1 MRDTQLLIRY
11 YQIKLSAPSEWSIT
25 WNPRQTAQRGKLLS
39 CAGVNRNACFS
50 CHVSPWSPQ
59 LHQKRA
65 RLTMTASEVN
75 YHRTFSVLF
84 FPITVI
90 WRETRYS
97 ACVNGFLSPS
107 TFLLCKQ
114 QRLDD
119 LFSECSVPTGGL
131 FQPNFAQHFFSPPLQ
146 IPDHILEL
154 NHLLSCYASPSLSF
168 HFQINKIFIS
178 LKPLQTCAKTIT
190 VTNQSCLA
198 GILLIALWWTQKR
211 DSKPHPTPIHPPP
224 PPPKHCTPLFHILHM
239 ERPSQPF
246 LLHFPRF
253 IDAAR
258 WTGTFQLPP
267 HQLIIPPEISSLY
280 LLDK

>member
-1 MRDTQLLIRY
+1 MFGEVEINQNKDISLGVGKALNISPPPFLFSWFIDSSNKWEPMKDTQLLICY

-25 WNPRQTAQRGKLLS
+25 WNPRQTAQRGKLFS

-65 RLTMTASEVN
+65 RLTMTVSEVN
-75 YHRTFSVLF
+75 YYRTFSVLF

-107 TFLLCKQ
+107 TFLLCRQ

-131 FQPNFAQHFFSPPLQ
+131 FQPNFAQHFFSPRP
-146 IPDHILEL
+146 PDSRPHFRAEPPIK
-154 NHLLSCYASPSLSF
+154 LLHVSLS
-168 HFQINKIFIS
+168 
-178 LKPLQTCAKTIT
+178 
-190 VTNQSCLA
+190 
-198 GILLIALWWTQKR
+198 
-211 DSKPHPTPIHPPP
+211 
-224 PPPKHCTPLFHILHM
+224 LF
-239 ERPSQPF
+239 PF
-246 LLHFPRF
+246 PN
-253 IDAAR
+253 
-258 WTGTFQLPP
+258 
-267 HQLIIPPEISSLY
+267 
-280 LLDK
+280 